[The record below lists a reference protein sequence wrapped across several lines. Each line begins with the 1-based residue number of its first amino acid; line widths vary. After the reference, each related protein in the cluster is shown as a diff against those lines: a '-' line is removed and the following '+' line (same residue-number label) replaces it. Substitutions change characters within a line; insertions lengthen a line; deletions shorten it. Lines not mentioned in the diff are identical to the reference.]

1 MRPNYNMLIF
11 ELLVVSLL
19 AELFGNPEQLSFGLT
34 HVVRVSSSRRTS
46 NRTSL
51 SGWYKM
57 ISLLESIDM
66 IEIKNYG
73 SANIVKGESRAR
85 RKSKILFKAMPSR
98 ILYYVNI
105 VKGERKAY
113 QVCLNML
120 FRAASCS
127 AGFIYLW
134 CSLRSAGF
142 KIPQDNVLA
151 ICNRYLNC
159 ESREPHWFMEI

>member
-1 MRPNYNMLIF
+1 
-11 ELLVVSLL
+11 
-19 AELFGNPEQLSFGLT
+19 
-34 HVVRVSSSRRTS
+34 
-46 NRTSL
+46 
-51 SGWYKM
+51 M
-57 ISLLESIDM
+57 ISLLESIDV

-120 FRAASCS
+120 FRAASY
-127 AGFIYLW
+127 I
-134 CSLRSAGF
+134 
-142 KIPQDNVLA
+142 
-151 ICNRYLNC
+151 
-159 ESREPHWFMEI
+159 M

>member
-1 MRPNYNMLIF
+1 MF
-11 ELLVVSLL
+11 
-19 AELFGNPEQLSFGLT
+19 A
-34 HVVRVSSSRRTS
+34 
-46 NRTSL
+46 SL

-57 ISLLESIDM
+57 ISLLESIDV

-120 FRAASCS
+120 FRAASY
-127 AGFIYLW
+127 I
-134 CSLRSAGF
+134 
-142 KIPQDNVLA
+142 
-151 ICNRYLNC
+151 
-159 ESREPHWFMEI
+159 M